1 MTEIKKKTLRC
12 PDCNGTMNE
21 VYVEANYGRVLIVDQ
36 CAGCAGVWF
45 DRWELCFLKDS
56 ALAGLHAIDGKALG
70 AGAQALESIPL
81 PGQILTGMMTT
92 GSNRCPRC
100 NVGLKPFTD
109 PSLPPDV
116 KMRRCPGC
124 NGMLLGRAAIA
135 AYAAHK
141 RKYTGKAGGGD
152 APTGL
157 EIEQLKKLQADLKT
171 TTIADSP
178 TAMSG
183 LNAEPIDT
191 KEIAKDMGVLLLEA
205 LARMVLKV

>member
-1 MTEIKKKTLRC
+1 MSDANAKTVRC

-36 CAGCAGVWF
+36 CVACGEVWF

-56 ALAGLHAIDGKALG
+56 ALEGLHAVEPKTLG
-70 AGAQALESIPL
+70 ALQSFENLPL
-81 PGQILTGMMTT
+81 PGRILTGMMTT

-100 NVGLKPFTD
+100 NVGLKPFVD

-124 NGMLLGRAAIA
+124 NGMLLGRASIA

-141 RKYTGKAGGGD
+141 RKRTGKSASAEPPVGV
-152 APTGL
+152 
-157 EIEQLKKLQADLKT
+157 EQLKKLQADLKT
-171 TTIADSP
+171 ATIADSP
-178 TAMSG
+178 MAASG
-183 LNAEPIDT
+183 LGAEPIDT
-191 KEIAKDMGVLLLEA
+191 KEVAKDMGVLLLEA

>member
-1 MTEIKKKTLRC
+1 MTDAQIKTVRC
-12 PDCNGTMNE
+12 PDCNGTMHE

-36 CAGCAGVWF
+36 CAGCGEVWF

-56 ALAGLHAIDGKALG
+56 ALEGLHAVDRMALS
-70 AGAQALESIPL
+70 AVAQALEALPL

-100 NVGLKPFTD
+100 NVGLKPLVD

-124 NGMLLGRAAIA
+124 SGMLLGRASIA

-141 RKYTGKAGGGD
+141 RKRINKSASG
-152 APTGL
+152 APPIGV
-157 EIEQLKKLQADLKT
+157 EHLKKLQADLKT
-171 TTIADSP
+171 TTIGESP
-178 TAMSG
+178 ATMSG
-183 LNAEPIDT
+183 HNAAPIDT